1 MKKGDYFLSLSCGVF
16 FDSSYFQNGVTTM
29 TLAIN
34 QANLREKKLS
44 KSLIIRID
52 PVTKKRLFFIA
63 EQEGTTASE
72 KIRKMINQAAAHYP
86 DAPSNVT
93 GHPGGK

>member
-1 MKKGDYFLSLSCGVF
+1 
-16 FDSSYFQNGVTTM
+16 M
-29 TLAIN
+29 TVMTKN
-34 QANLREKKLS
+34 QS
-44 KSLIIRID
+44 KVNRPMRTWFNIRID

-93 GHPGGK
+93 GHQGGK